1 MSGHGRA
8 NGRTLTWRRVGQTV
22 LEILIAPVLVALA
35 TLVGRRWGARAGGLV
50 SAFPAVV
57 GPVLLIIAQQRGGVA
72 AARAASATLLGL
84 VALSG
89 FALAYAR
96 AARGTRWPASLAAGW
111 ACAIAAAAI
120 AGWSLAGTGLPA
132 ALIAAV
138 LSIAA
143 ARSAL
148 PRSADQPY
156 LGAPAQRLRGDLV
169 LRMALTAA
177 LIALLTVA
185 SELFG
190 PVVGGMLA
198 ALPVLASVLTVFTHR
213 LHGSDATIGLLG
225 GMLTGMSGFVAFC
238 AAIALLAAPAG
249 TAVAFGVA
257 TLSAAV
263 AQALTLIVPSEARFL
278 PAPRLPGG

>member
-1 MSGHGRA
+1 M
-8 NGRTLTWRRVGQTV
+8 GQTV
-22 LEILIAPVLVALA
+22 LEILMAPVLVALA
-35 TLVGRRWGARAGGLV
+35 TLAGRRWGARAGGLV

-57 GPVLLIIAQQRGGVA
+57 GPVLLIIAQQRGGLA
-72 AARAASATLLGL
+72 AERAASATLLGL

-96 AARGTRWPASLAAGW
+96 AARGRRWPGSLAAGW

-120 AGWSLAGTGLPA
+120 AGWWLADA
-132 ALIAAV
+132 ALPVALTAAV
-138 LSIAA
+138 LSIAF
-143 ARSAL
+143 ARGAL
-148 PRSADQPY
+148 PRSPGQPY
-156 LGAPAQRLRGDLV
+156 LGGSAKHPRGDV
-169 LRMALTAA
+169 VVRMALTAA

-198 ALPVLASVLTVFTHR
+198 ALPVLASVLAVFTHR
-213 LHGSDATIGLLG
+213 VHGSEATIGLLG
-225 GMLTGMSGFVAFC
+225 GMLTGMSGFVVFC

-249 TAVAFGVA
+249 TVVAFAVATVCAVA
-257 TLSAAV
+257 
-263 AQALTLIVPSEARFL
+263 AQALMLIVISAVRFL